1 MLLYA
6 HIAYLFTLKLP
17 GWELIN
23 FEYYQHEA
31 CSNWPVLLSTD
42 CVTPVEKQQNFFF
55 FHNFNQG
62 YQPSKVSQ

>member
-55 FHNFNQG
+55 
-62 YQPSKVSQ
+62 S